1 VGDGYRDPGPGGEKR
16 MSEWPFHRTT
26 VFFRGADLFALLA
39 VVAFATPPAWAQDE
53 FAGGRRVFL
62 EKADCA
68 YCHGWAGDGAGQG
81 QSPGGAANLR
91 QSRLDRESLVMVISC
106 GVPGRA
112 MPHFDDQAYTD
123 KRCYGMTEAEL
134 GGKVPSF
141 PPSTTLPRRDIEL
154 VADYL
159 LAKVIGRGAITR
171 EECAETLGPRVRS
184 CAEYPAG
191 P

>member
-1 VGDGYRDPGPGGEKR
+1 MFETVMPQRRGPK
-16 MSEWPFHRTT
+16 PLHRARAGLLT
-26 VFFRGADLFALLA
+26 VLAATAALAAHRAGAD
-39 VVAFATPPAWAQDE
+39 DD
-53 FAGGRRVFL
+53 FAGGRRIFL

-91 QSRLDRESLVMVISC
+91 QSRLNRDALIMVVSC
-106 GVPGRA
+106 GIPGRG

-123 KRCYGMTEAEL
+123 KRCYGVTEAEL
-134 GGKVPSF
+134 GDKVPPL
-141 PPSTTLPRRDIEL
+141 PPSTALPRRDIET

-171 EECAETLGPRVRS
+171 EECVEALGPRVRS

>member
-1 VGDGYRDPGPGGEKR
+1 
-16 MSEWPFHRTT
+16 MSDTT
-26 VFFRGADLFALLA
+26 VVPQRAQSSLDRVRAALLA
-39 VVAFATPPAWAQDE
+39 LLAAVMAPPLATLADDDFAN
-53 FAGGRRVFL
+53 GRRIFL
-62 EKADCA
+62 EKADCG

-91 QSRLDRESLVMVISC
+91 QSRLSRDSLIMVISC
-106 GVPGRA
+106 GIPGRA

-134 GGKVPSF
+134 GDKVPPF
-141 PPSTTLPRRDIEL
+141 PPSTALPRREVEI

-159 LAKVIGRGAITR
+159 LAKIIGRGPITR

-184 CAEYPAG
+184 CEEYPAG

>member
-1 VGDGYRDPGPGGEKR
+1 MFETVMPQRCGPMR
-16 MSEWPFHRTT
+16 LHWARASFLSALVAAAALAARHA
-26 VFFRGADLFALLA
+26 GAD
-39 VVAFATPPAWAQDE
+39 DD

-91 QSRLDRESLVMVISC
+91 ESRLNRDSLITVISC
-106 GVPGRA
+106 GIPGRG

-134 GGKVPSF
+134 GDKVPPQ
-141 PPSTTLPRRDIEL
+141 PPSTALPRRDIEI

-171 EECAETLGPRVRS
+171 EECVEALGPRVRS

>member
-1 VGDGYRDPGPGGEKR
+1 
-16 MSEWPFHRTT
+16 MSEVTMAPQRERPSLHYAQAIVLAF
-26 VFFRGADLFALLA
+26 LA
-39 VVAFATPPAWAQDE
+39 VVTAPPLPAAAQDD
-53 FAGGRRVFL
+53 FAGGRRIFL

-91 QSRLDRESLVMVISC
+91 QSRLNRDSLIMVISC
-106 GVPGRA
+106 GIPGRG
-112 MPHFDDQAYTD
+112 MPHFDDRAYTD

-134 GGKVPSF
+134 GENVPPN
-141 PPSTTLPRRDIEL
+141 PPSTALPRRDIET

-159 LAKVIGRGAITR
+159 LAKVVGRGPITR
-171 EECAETLGPRVRS
+171 EECVETLGPRVRS
-184 CAEYPAG
+184 CAESPAA

>member
-1 VGDGYRDPGPGGEKR
+1 
-16 MSEWPFHRTT
+16 MSETT
-26 VFFRGADLFALLA
+26 MAPQRERRRFRCAQAILLALLA
-39 VVAFATPPAWAQDE
+39 VVAAAPLPAWADDD
-53 FAGGRRVFL
+53 FAGGRRIFL

-91 QSRLDRESLVMVISC
+91 QSRLDRDSLIMVISC
-106 GVPGRA
+106 GIPGRA
-112 MPHFDDQAYTD
+112 MPHFDDHAYTD

-134 GGKVPSF
+134 GDKVPPF
-141 PPSTTLPRRDIEL
+141 PPSTALPRRDIET

-159 LAKVIGRGAITR
+159 LAKVIGRGPITR
-171 EECAETLGPRVRS
+171 EECVETLGPRVRS
-184 CAEYPAG
+184 CSEYPAG

>member
-1 VGDGYRDPGPGGEKR
+1 MSDRPYRRATSRVHWLRLAP
-16 MSEWPFHRTT
+16 
-26 VFFRGADLFALLA
+26 LLA
-39 VVAFATPPAWAQDE
+39 VLALADVPARAQDD
-53 FAGGRRVFL
+53 FAGGRRIFL

-81 QSPGGAANLR
+81 QSPGAAANLR
-91 QSRLDRESLVMVISC
+91 QSKLDRDSLIMVISC
-106 GVPGRA
+106 GIPGKA

-123 KRCYGMTEAEL
+123 KRCYGMTEAEM
-134 GGKVPSF
+134 GDKIPPF

-159 LAKVIGRGAITR
+159 RAKVIGRGAITR
-171 EECAETLGPRVRS
+171 EECEEKLGPRVRS
-184 CAEYPAG
+184 CAEYPSA